1 MLRLSSTSKIFLLIS
16 SVFCYFIVVG
26 LSAVILPLILKF
38 NNVSDLLIGF
48 SDNVKVIA
56 GLVILMVLPKIA
68 SKFGI
73 VGTGVLSLALFGI
86 SILLLPFY
94 YNYIIWL
101 ILMFLFGAG
110 FIVFRTMEESL
121 TNVIVNNKIRGKIMG
136 YIATAMLA
144 GLSIGPLLPK
154 IFGVTNYINF
164 VVSFIL
170 IFISAVC
177 FVMLKQ
183 SQGYVK
189 PSANFQLFRFIKE
202 MPLVFLSKFI
212 MEFVI
217 QVVFVFLVIYVI
229 ETTNYSA
236 ENAGLFITYFS
247 LSGLLNIFVGKFID
261 KFTNKNALMVFG
273 VFVLFICLALLPLTL
288 KFSIVLSYILFFI
301 FGLFGSGLVFLSSMY
316 ILNSS
321 YQKKDLVSAN
331 SALTF
336 SDAIAMISGSFLTGI
351 SMEIFGAR
359 GFFVPILALSVLY
372 IIFCLC
378 YFRMN
383 IIFLLKKVYKNGK

>member
-1 MLRLSSTSKIFLLIS
+1 MFRLNSSSKISLLIL
-16 SVFCYFIVVG
+16 SVFSYFVVVG
-26 LSAVILPLILKF
+26 LSAVVLPLILKF
-38 NNVSDLLIGF
+38 NNVSDFFIGF

-56 GLVILMVLPKIA
+56 GLGILIILPRIA

-73 VGTGVLSLALFGI
+73 VGTGVLSLAFFGL
-86 SILLLPFY
+86 SILLLPLY
-94 YNYIIWL
+94 CNYFIWL

-144 GLSIGPLLPK
+144 GLAIGPLLPK
-154 IFGVTNYINF
+154 IFGVMNYINF
-164 VVSFIL
+164 IISFVL

-177 FVMLKQ
+177 FLMLKQ

-189 PSANFQLFRFIKE
+189 PTANFQLFRFIKE
-202 MPLVFLSKFI
+202 MPLVFFSKFI
-212 MEFVI
+212 MEFII

-247 LSGLLNIFVGKFID
+247 LSGLLNIFVGRFID
-261 KFTNKNALMVFG
+261 KFTNKNVLMVFG
-273 VFVLFICLALLPLTL
+273 VFVLFVCLALLPLTL
-288 KFSIVLSYILFFI
+288 KFNIISSYILFFI

-336 SDAIAMISGSFLTGI
+336 SDAIAMISGSFFTGI
-351 SMEIFGAR
+351 SMEIFGAK
-359 GFFVPILALSVLY
+359 GFFVPILVLSVLY

-378 YFRMN
+378 YFHTN
-383 IIFLLKKVYKNGK
+383 IVVLLKKVYKNGK